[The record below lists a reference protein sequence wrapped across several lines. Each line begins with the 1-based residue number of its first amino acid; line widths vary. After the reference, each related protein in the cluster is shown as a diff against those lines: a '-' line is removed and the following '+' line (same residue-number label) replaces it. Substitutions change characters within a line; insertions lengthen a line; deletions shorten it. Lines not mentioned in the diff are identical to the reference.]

1 MPQWQQHCSLG
12 TFTCRIRNMQMLQ
25 LPEGNAKWGISSI
38 LFCSALLRLPFR
50 VLNSLLSASPMY
62 VAPTGL
68 VTFIMVRDYWPTHRD
83 PRVHL
88 LQRLG
93 EVISIAAGATAAV
106 VVRRQEMRMEIAGK
120 YAMNIPSSASGQKRC
135 KRRWLAPGESLYF
148 CSSCS
153 SARQRICSW
162 MWKTKICYSRQR
174 KAILSKMF
182 VLISI

>member
-1 MPQWQQHCSLG
+1 
-12 TFTCRIRNMQMLQ
+12 
-25 LPEGNAKWGISSI
+25 
-38 LFCSALLRLPFR
+38 
-50 VLNSLLSASPMY
+50 MY

-135 KRRWLAPGESLYF
+135 KRR
-148 CSSCS
+148 
-153 SARQRICSW
+153 
-162 MWKTKICYSRQR
+162 
-174 KAILSKMF
+174 
-182 VLISI
+182 